1 MVTAEFLQDNG
12 FSNKASVD
20 ANIYIKDV
28 TKALPSSGNLHAHL
42 KVTFAD
48 AHRLAFEIHGTIRV
62 DADAQA
68 LGKRSGDDSTIGRAL
83 WVYADGTFRTSVE
96 AAFWQEQGGV
106 TPSQLKT
113 YARKL
118 KEQVRQWEQ
127 ALEREGAD
135 SHPSPAGNKRALDDL
150 DTRYPLGK

>member
-20 ANIYIKDV
+20 ANVYIKDV

-96 AAFWQEQGGV
+96 AEFWQKQGSV
-106 TPSQLKT
+106 TLSQLKS

-118 KEQVRQWEQ
+118 KDQVVQWEKE
-127 ALEREGAD
+127 LESKGGESA
-135 SHPSPAGNKRALDDL
+135 PSLAGNKHPLDKL
-150 DTRYPLGK
+150 DTLYPVGR

>member
-1 MVTAEFLQDNG
+1 MVSAQFLQDNG

-28 TKALPSSGNLHAHL
+28 TKALPSSGSLHAHL
-42 KVTFAD
+42 KVSFA
-48 AHRLAFEIHGTIRV
+48 AASRQAFEIHGTIRV

-96 AAFWQEQGGV
+96 PSFWQQQGGV
-106 TPSQLKT
+106 TLSQLKT

-118 KEQVRQWEQ
+118 KDQVRDWEQ
-127 ALEREGAD
+127 QLEREGGD
-135 SHPSPAGNKRALDDL
+135 SHPSAAGNKHALDTL
-150 DTRYPLGK
+150 DSRYPVGN

>member
-20 ANIYIKDV
+20 ANVYIKDV
-28 TKALPSSGNLHAHL
+28 TKALPSSGDLHAHL

-48 AHRLAFEIHGTIRV
+48 AQRLAFEIHGTIRV

-96 AAFWQEQGGV
+96 AEFWQKQGSV
-106 TPSQLKT
+106 TLSQLKS

-118 KEQVRQWEQ
+118 KDQVVQWEKELKSKGGES
-127 ALEREGAD
+127 A
-135 SHPSPAGNKRALDDL
+135 PSLAGNKHPLDKL
-150 DTRYPLGK
+150 DTLYPVGR